1 MSTTSIVPLA
11 NRRDIHLLM
20 IAVIIELFLLGGYF
34 AVRPERPTVLRYTL
48 YPFIWINVALLA
60 AVHVDVPEASRR
72 HTLVAGAV
80 AAGYFLVLLVLT
92 GLTGI
97 PSEDLLQI
105 SGLVDIQPGSPG
117 TERLHLI
124 TEYVYVS
131 IVPYRTISFLV
142 LSYLVYVTILDVSGS
157 IAAGALGLFSCV
169 GCAFPILVSLSAGL
183 SGSTAL
189 ATAVYGA
196 QFDISTVVFV
206 ASVALL
212 YWRPGI
218 EGTLGTLHES

>member
-1 MSTTSIVPLA
+1 MSTTSIGTLA
-11 NRRDIHLLM
+11 NRRDIHLLTVV
-20 IAVIIELFLLGGYF
+20 VIVELFLLGGYF
-34 AVRPERPTVLRYTL
+34 AVRQERPTVLRYTL
-48 YPFIWINVALLA
+48 YPFVWINVALLA
-60 AVHVDVPEASRR
+60 AVHVDVPETSRR
-72 HTLVAGAV
+72 HTVVAAAI
-80 AAGYFLVLLVLT
+80 AAGYFVTLLALT

-97 PSEDLLQI
+97 PSENLLQI
-105 SGLVDIQPGSPG
+105 SSLIDIQPGSPG
-117 TERLHLI
+117 TERFHII

-131 IVPYRTISFLV
+131 IIPFRTISFLV

-169 GCAFPILVSLSAGL
+169 GCTFPILVSVSAGL
-183 SGSTAL
+183 FGSTAV

-206 ASVALL
+206 VSVALL

-218 EGTLGTLHES
+218 DGTLGTLNDQ